1 MKNTQRHPTKMQKLS
16 SLAKK
21 VDRQLMELLVSE
33 LKNFRNNANTGTIP
47 MKIA

>member
-1 MKNTQRHPTKMQKLS
+1 MKSTQENSTKMQKLS

-21 VDRQLMELLVSE
+21 VDKQLMELLVSE
-33 LKNFRNNANTGTIP
+33 LKNFRNSADVGAIP